1 MSIRIKSRVGV
12 NITQSLGFLFCQ
24 EKKGLVRMAKEELLS
39 SLEKLRDA
47 LHQYDVPAP
56 ELDRYIEQVSTRADD
71 KHVDQYNELVN
82 AYRNSR
88 SRQSVINNGTELV
101 AYVNAN
107 PDLKQLP
114 NVTHDM
120 KRVQDSVDF
129 TRKVNEYIDQYN
141 STVSIEESK
150 IILDKIE
157 TLAKQYS
164 FDVSFLA
171 KARAELDS
179 YVDTRVVNQFNEYV
193 KQYNTRMSADK
204 RSILANEIQAF
215 LTANP
220 KLKESPAGKR
230 MDQETK
236 RFINFIQTVVR
247 QMNAIESYLE

>member
-1 MSIRIKSRVGV
+1 
-12 NITQSLGFLFCQ
+12 
-24 EKKGLVRMAKEELLS
+24 MAKEELLS

-47 LHQYDVPAP
+47 LHQYDVPTP
-56 ELDRYIEQVSTRADD
+56 ELNRYIEQVSTRADD
-71 KHVDQYNELVN
+71 KHVDHYNELVN
-82 AYRNSR
+82 AYRNSK

-101 AYVNAN
+101 TYVNAN

-114 NVTHDM
+114 NVEHDM

-141 STVSIEESK
+141 STVSIEESR

-171 KARAELDS
+171 KARAELDA
-179 YVDTRVVNQFNEYV
+179 YIDTRVVAQFNEYV
-193 KQYNTRMSADK
+193 NQYNTRMSADK

-236 RFINFIQTVVR
+236 RFMNFIQTVIR

>member
-1 MSIRIKSRVGV
+1 
-12 NITQSLGFLFCQ
+12 
-24 EKKGLVRMAKEELLS
+24 MAKEELLS

>member
-1 MSIRIKSRVGV
+1 
-12 NITQSLGFLFCQ
+12 
-24 EKKGLVRMAKEELLS
+24 MAKEELLS

-47 LHQYDVPAP
+47 LNQYDVPAP
-56 ELDRYIEQVSTRADD
+56 ELNRYIEQVSTRADD
-71 KHVDQYNELVN
+71 KHVDHYNELVN
-82 AYRNSR
+82 AYRNSK

-114 NVTHDM
+114 NVEHDM
-120 KRVQDSVDF
+120 RRVQDSVDF

-141 STVSIEESK
+141 ETVSIEESK
-150 IILDKIE
+150 IILDKIQ
-157 TLAKQYS
+157 TLSQQYN

-179 YVDTRVVNQFNEYV
+179 YVNTRVVNQFNEYV
-193 KQYNTRMSADK
+193 NEYNTRMNADR

-236 RFINFIQTVVR
+236 RYMAFIQTVVR
-247 QMNAIESYLE
+247 YMNTIESSLE

>member
-1 MSIRIKSRVGV
+1 
-12 NITQSLGFLFCQ
+12 
-24 EKKGLVRMAKEELLS
+24 MAKEELLS

-47 LHQYDVPAP
+47 LHQYDVPTP
-56 ELDRYIEQVSTRADD
+56 ELNRYIEQVSTRADD
-71 KHVDQYNELVN
+71 KHVDHYNELVN
-82 AYRNSR
+82 AYRNSK

-114 NVTHDM
+114 NVEHDM

-141 STVSIEESK
+141 STVSIEESR

-179 YVDTRVVNQFNEYV
+179 YIDTRVVNQFNEYV
-193 KQYNTRMSADK
+193 NQYNVRMSADK

-230 MDQETK
+230 MDEETK
-236 RFINFIQTVVR
+236 RFMNFIQTVIR

>member
-1 MSIRIKSRVGV
+1 
-12 NITQSLGFLFCQ
+12 
-24 EKKGLVRMAKEELLS
+24 MAKEELLN

-47 LHQYDVPAP
+47 LHQYDVPTP

-114 NVTHDM
+114 NVVHDM

-220 KLKESPAGKR
+220 KLKESPAGKH

>member
-1 MSIRIKSRVGV
+1 
-12 NITQSLGFLFCQ
+12 
-24 EKKGLVRMAKEELLS
+24 MAKEELLS

-47 LHQYDVPAP
+47 LHQYDVPTP
-56 ELDRYIEQVSTRADD
+56 ELNRYIEQVSTRADD
-71 KHVDQYNELVN
+71 KHVDHYNELVN
-82 AYRNSR
+82 AYRNSK

-114 NVTHDM
+114 NVEHDM

-141 STVSIEESK
+141 STVSIEESR

-179 YVDTRVVNQFNEYV
+179 YIDTRVVAQFNEYV
-193 KQYNTRMSADK
+193 NQYNTRMSADK

-220 KLKESPAGKR
+220 KLKESPAGKH

-236 RFINFIQTVVR
+236 RFMNFIQTVIR

>member
-1 MSIRIKSRVGV
+1 
-12 NITQSLGFLFCQ
+12 
-24 EKKGLVRMAKEELLS
+24 MAKEELLS

-47 LHQYDVPAP
+47 LHQYDVPTP
-56 ELDRYIEQVSTRADD
+56 ELNRYIEQVSTRADD
-71 KHVDQYNELVN
+71 KHVDHYNELVN
-82 AYRNSR
+82 AYRNSK

-114 NVTHDM
+114 NVEHDM

-141 STVSIEESK
+141 STVSIEESR

-179 YVDTRVVNQFNEYV
+179 YIDTRVVAQFNEYV
-193 KQYNTRMSADK
+193 NQYNTRMSADK

-236 RFINFIQTVVR
+236 RFMNFIQTVIR

>member
-1 MSIRIKSRVGV
+1 
-12 NITQSLGFLFCQ
+12 
-24 EKKGLVRMAKEELLS
+24 MAKEELLS

-56 ELDRYIEQVSTRADD
+56 ELNRYIEQVSTRADD
-71 KHVDQYNELVN
+71 KHVDHYNELVN
-82 AYRNSR
+82 AYRNSK

-114 NVTHDM
+114 NVEHDM

-129 TRKVNEYIDQYN
+129 TRKINEYIDQYN

-179 YVDTRVVNQFNEYV
+179 YIDTRVVNQFNEYV
-193 KQYNTRMSADK
+193 NQYNVRMSADK

-230 MDQETK
+230 MDEETK
-236 RFINFIQTVVR
+236 RFMNFIQTVIR

>member
-1 MSIRIKSRVGV
+1 
-12 NITQSLGFLFCQ
+12 
-24 EKKGLVRMAKEELLS
+24 MAKEELLS

-56 ELDRYIEQVSTRADD
+56 ELNRYIEQVSTRADD
-71 KHVDQYNELVN
+71 KHVDHYNELVN
-82 AYRNSR
+82 AYRNSK

-114 NVTHDM
+114 NVEHDM
-120 KRVQDSVDF
+120 RRVQDSVDF

-141 STVSIEESK
+141 ETVSIEESR
-150 IILDKIE
+150 IILDKIQ
-157 TLAKQYS
+157 TLSQQYN

-179 YVDTRVVNQFNEYV
+179 YVNTRVVNQFNEYV
-193 KQYNTRMSADK
+193 NEYNTRMNADK

-236 RFINFIQTVVR
+236 RYMAFIQTVVR
-247 QMNAIESYLE
+247 YMNTIESSLE